1 MPDPAFF
8 VNDGPLS
15 IQQIC
20 ELTDAEVDSG
30 VDTSLSINDVA
41 ALDQAGKLDLVFL
54 DNVKYIDQLNLTKA
68 LACLVAPKNVTR
80 VPDGVIAL
88 VHNQPYRAFAKVAW
102 SLYPTSKNPGAFFCH
117 ENQSSG
123 SFVHASAMIGEG
135 AIIEPGAVV
144 GENASIGSG
153 VIISAGAVI
162 GRCVKIGNDSFIG
175 ANVSISH
182 ALIGDQVIIHSGA
195 QIGQD
200 GFGFAMGADFH
211 LKIPQLGRVII
222 QDNVEIGANTTID
235 RGTTHDTTIGE
246 GTKIDNLVQ
255 IAHNVEIGRHCLIA
269 GQTGISGS
277 SRLGD
282 FVALGGQVGVVGHI
296 TIGSGAQ
303 IAAGSRV
310 VRGNVPPGA
319 RWGGWPAK
327 AMRTWIR
334 EITVLKKLAERQH
347 RKTS

>member
-30 VDTSLSINDVA
+30 VDISLSISDVA
-41 ALDQAGKLDLVFL
+41 ALDRAGKFDLVFL

-68 LACLVAPKNVTR
+68 LACLVAPKNATR

-88 VHNQPYRAFAKVAW
+88 VHNQPYRAFAKV
-102 SLYPTSKNPGAFFCH
+102 SQLLYPMSKNSGAFFCH
-117 ENQSSG
+117 GNQNPS
-123 SFVHASAMIGEG
+123 SFVHASAKIGEG

-144 GENASIGSG
+144 GEKACIGSG

-235 RGTTHDTTIGE
+235 RGSTHDTTIGE

-255 IAHNVEIGRHCLIA
+255 IAHNVKIGRHCIIVA
-269 GQTGISGS
+269 QTGISGS

-282 FVALGGQVGVVGHI
+282 FVALGGQVGVLGHI

-303 IAAGSRV
+303 IAAGSIV
-310 VRGNVPPGA
+310 MRGDVPPGV
-319 RWGGWPAK
+319 RWGGGACQGHANMDK
-327 AMRTWIR
+327 GNYGF
-334 EITVLKKLAERQH
+334 E
-347 RKTS
+347 KTG